1 MRVTVRSEGQGLGRR
16 GVRPASGAVRPW
28 PLQERGAG
36 LARGPQEPPRRPCF
50 PLGPAGVPAPA
61 PTAPSRSRSLSQSL
75 HLFLCVYNATLKTHS
90 RKHVCTP
97 PGTRRGEH
105 ASRPRGPSRSCG
117 PSPGQPASS
126 QTPLT
131 RHAPKVATPRS
142 NPLVAASHPPQDPPG
157 TAARRR
163 CPARGGPA
171 LPPAA
176 WGRGA
181 PWRVL
186 RPALHRGI
194 SHSGFPENA
203 RPQTSRHSSPRNFK
217 STPLTATLKPTSSH
231 SARSPTHPGFPL
243 TRCPAMLRVGPP
255 AP

>member
-1 MRVTVRSEGQGLGRR
+1 MHATVRSEGQGLGRR

-36 LARGPQEPPRRPCF
+36 RARGPQEPPRRPRF

-105 ASRPRGPSRSCG
+105 ASPPRGPSRSCG

-163 CPARGGPA
+163 CRPPPGAAGLPGASSGRHFIGGFRTQ
-171 LPPAA
+171 
-176 WGRGA
+176 GSQR
-181 PWRVL
+181 
-186 RPALHRGI
+186 
-194 SHSGFPENA
+194 NA

-217 STPLTATLKPTSSH
+217 STPLTATLKPTSGH
-231 SARSPTHPGFPL
+231 SARSPTHPGSPL